1 MSRFTELLVISPLSD
16 GRNWVIRK
24 EFGYAVGSEDSKE
37 VINVPVGFVTDFA
50 SVPRP
55 LWWLFPK
62 WGKYGNA
69 AVIHDYLYW
78 DQRCSKKKADL
89 IFREAMGVLGVN
101 KLTSYI
107 LYRSVFWFGCFAWK
121 SNQELKRKDYNRVI
135 KSLPKKIVDWKGLQ
149 P

>member
-1 MSRFTELLVISPLSD
+1 
-16 GRNWVIRK
+16 
-24 EFGYAVGSEDSKE
+24 
-37 VINVPVGFVTDFA
+37 
-50 SVPRP
+50 VPRP

-78 DQRCSKKKADL
+78 DQRYSKKKADL

-107 LYRSVFWFGCFAWK
+107 LYRSVFWFGCCAWE
-121 SNQELKRKDYNRVI
+121 SNQERKRKGYDRVI
-135 KSLPKKIVDWKGLQ
+135 KSLPEKISDWKGLQ
-149 P
+149 T